1 MRDYFPPCGPH
12 TRLKRSHL
20 FTFLLS
26 LFHFNPSDR
35 TPSSLSSVHVH
46 LLPLAFW
53 DSVACPRLLHKSSR
67 RDLCCQWFLPLP
79 SSGESRRWYKLPP
92 RKETKTDTRQQL
104 KELVKRQKIIRAKK
118 PQLLETSAPLI
129 LKNFSYQKLS
139 LLGGLVIR
147 REEVV
152 GGDESTSASLN
163 IQPQPPTPRLAS
175 VSDLSWAASS
185 PSPFHCSQLFTT
197 ASVCKVLYISV
208 TFNWNQNMTLMWI
221 LYLRLHICRSS
232 EKTLAEGHMWNLHS
246 LT

>member
-1 MRDYFPPCGPH
+1 MFISCLWPSRTRSRVPACFTSPPGVI
-12 TRLKRSHL
+12 SAV
-20 FTFLLS
+20 
-26 LFHFNPSDR
+26 SD
-35 TPSSLSSVHVH
+35 
-46 LLPLAFW
+46 F
-53 DSVACPRLLHKSSR
+53 C
-67 RDLCCQWFLPLP
+67 PLP

-185 PSPFHCSQLFTT
+185 PSPFHCSQLFTSE
-197 ASVCKVLYISV
+197 SVFKITYTRCVFL
-208 TFNWNQNMTLMWI
+208 
-221 LYLRLHICRSS
+221 LHWDPS
-232 EKTLAEGHMWNLHS
+232 
-246 LT
+246 